1 MALIMTTL
9 RCKYQLLLQSEPVF
23 LGKCAQACCWPPPP
37 TPRRCPCSP
46 ACLTSA
52 SPARRTPPRRSSS
65 WSPGSRRSSQSGD
78 HCLPQV
84 KTLTRSRLTSGTSSL
99 PPSAATPC
107 RTGNLRSAWQSF
119 KAPGFRDPR
128 YSSLPWSC
136 PRPPGPEPLPLLL
149 ASHLAYQVLHSSYPY
164 RTHTES
170 GFQKII
176 HSLTC
181 SQYQRD

>member
-9 RCKYQLLLQSEPVF
+9 RCKHQLWLQSEQLVYP
-23 LGKCAQACCWPPPP
+23 GKCAQACCWPPPP

-78 HCLPQV
+78 RCLPQV
-84 KTLTRSRLTSGTSSL
+84 KTLIRSRLTSGTSSL

-107 RTGNLRSAWQSF
+107 KTGNLRSAWQNF

-136 PRPPGPEPLPLLL
+136 PRPPGPEPLPLLQ
-149 ASHLAYQVLHSSYPY
+149 ASHLAYQALHFS
-164 RTHTES
+164 H
-170 GFQKII
+170 
-176 HSLTC
+176 H
-181 SQYQRD
+181 